1 MATTNDTVFFV
12 SGIDTD
18 VGKSVATG
26 WLAKRWQDEGLSII
40 TQKLVQTGSDRGS
53 PDIALHRRLMGRHFL
68 EDDEGLTAPA
78 VYTYPCSPHLAC
90 ELDHKTLPLETI
102 LQATQT
108 LSDRYER
115 VLVEGAGGIMVPLT
129 RSLLT
134 IDLIAKQK
142 WPLIFVTS
150 GKLGSISQTLLALE
164 AVKTRGIQLHT
175 LIFNDW
181 HNHPDDVIDRDTFGY
196 FAEFLKNQWPE
207 AALLRC
213 PRL

>member
-1 MATTNDTVFFV
+1 
-12 SGIDTD
+12 
-18 VGKSVATG
+18 
-26 WLAKRWQDEGLSII
+26 
-40 TQKLVQTGSDRGS
+40 
-53 PDIALHRRLMGRHFL
+53 
-68 EDDEGLTAPA
+68 
-78 VYTYPCSPHLAC
+78 
-90 ELDHKTLPLETI
+90 
-102 LQATQT
+102 
-108 LSDRYER
+108 
-115 VLVEGAGGIMVPLT
+115 MVPLT